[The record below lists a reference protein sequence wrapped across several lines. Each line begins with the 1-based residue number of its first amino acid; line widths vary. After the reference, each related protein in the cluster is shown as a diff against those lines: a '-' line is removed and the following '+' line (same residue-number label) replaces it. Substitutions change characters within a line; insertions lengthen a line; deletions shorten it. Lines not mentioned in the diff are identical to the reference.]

1 METGLLNA
9 GLAAGAAL
17 AAVPIIL
24 HLVLRQKPKHLVF
37 PALRLIRLRR
47 RANLKKMRLR
57 QWMLLALRMALIAI
71 LALALARPVIQG
83 SAFIRDQEAPVA
95 AALVFDTSYS
105 MLYQQENKTRL
116 ERAQE
121 IAADLLPKL
130 PERSEIAV
138 LDSSGTPAVLQADES
153 GTRERVENLK
163 PTPAAVP
170 VTDLILEGLKTLAD
184 SPQLRKEL
192 YVFSDLAQGSWPSR
206 QGAEIQEWAKKVD
219 NLAIYV
225 LAVGTKEPKNVSI
238 SSLVASEQVLPRNSE
253 LALRVTLEA
262 NGIDGDRTVELYLD
276 DGSHHGQPVK
286 CGEQTVTLSDGE
298 AQEVHFTRRGLTGPV
313 HQGFVR
319 IVGGGDSLP
328 FDDQRYLTLEVRPTL
343 QVLIVADRRGDSW
356 LWEQALSPTD
366 LVREQRNRYECQF
379 VTPEQFET
387 VDLERSSVVCLINVA
402 ELPDRAWVRLR
413 EFVIEG
419 GGLAVLAGP
428 RLRVAQY
435 NTAAAQE
442 VLPGKLGGD
451 VVLSD
456 PPVYLNPSEFGH
468 PVLAKFRQWEGANL
482 AQLPVYRY
490 LPIELARE
498 SATVIMAY
506 NNQQP
511 ALVERRL
518 GNGRVVLLNT
528 SVSYRPDPRNWSDL
542 PVGGWSFVALADQV
556 TQYLAGN
563 SGQQLNY
570 EAGQTVTLRLDP
582 GVRLADYLLITPE
595 AQEPRRAPSPRES
608 MLAISGVGAIGH
620 YRVQAGPQD
629 GGFQKGF
636 SVNVAAEESR
646 LEPIGR
652 NQLDQVLGE
661 GRYGFAEDTTGLERA
676 IGASRVGR
684 EAFPVLM
691 ILLAGILAGEQW
703 LANRFYRK
711 EGE

>member
-1 METGLLNA
+1 
-9 GLAAGAAL
+9 
-17 AAVPIIL
+17 
-24 HLVLRQKPKHLVF
+24 
-37 PALRLIRLRR
+37 
-47 RANLKKMRLR
+47 
-57 QWMLLALRMALIAI
+57 
-71 LALALARPVIQG
+71 
-83 SAFIRDQEAPVA
+83 
-95 AALVFDTSYS
+95 
-105 MLYQQENKTRL
+105 
-116 ERAQE
+116 
-121 IAADLLPKL
+121 
-130 PERSEIAV
+130 
-138 LDSSGTPAVLQADES
+138 
-153 GTRERVENLK
+153 
-163 PTPAAVP
+163 
-170 VTDLILEGLKTLAD
+170 
-184 SPQLRKEL
+184 
-192 YVFSDLAQGSWPSR
+192 
-206 QGAEIQEWAKKVD
+206 
-219 NLAIYV
+219 
-225 LAVGTKEPKNVSI
+225 
-238 SSLVASEQVLPRNSE
+238 
-253 LALRVTLEA
+253 
-262 NGIDGDRTVELYLD
+262 
-276 DGSHHGQPVK
+276 
-286 CGEQTVTLSDGE
+286 
-298 AQEVHFTRRGLTGPV
+298 
-313 HQGFVR
+313 
-319 IVGGGDSLP
+319 
-328 FDDQRYLTLEVRPTL
+328 
-343 QVLIVADRRGDSW
+343 
-356 LWEQALSPTD
+356 
-366 LVREQRNRYECQF
+366 
-379 VTPEQFET
+379 
-387 VDLERSSVVCLINVA
+387 
-402 ELPDRAWVRLR
+402 
-413 EFVIEG
+413 
-419 GGLAVLAGP
+419 
-428 RLRVAQY
+428 
-435 NTAAAQE
+435 
-442 VLPGKLGGD
+442 